1 MIHNDDLGQL
11 KEERQK
17 IITSTALMN
26 LDLFHLNSSR
36 GAVYRSRVSVLVR
49 HSLDL
54 PDRIR
59 L

>member
-36 GAVYRSRVSVLVR
+36 GAVYRSRVSLG
-49 HSLDL
+49 
-54 PDRIR
+54 
-59 L
+59 